1 MQDTLRGKKIAIL
14 ATNGFEQSE
23 LEKPRQA
30 LEEAGAKTSVISPQ
44 RGKIKG
50 WDMKEWGR
58 EVDVDQDLESA
69 DPAQFDA
76 LQLPGGVMNPD
87 HLRMNPK
94 AVQFVK
100 HFFESGK
107 PVAAICHAPWT
118 LVEADVVRGRTITS
132 WPSLKTDLRN
142 AGANWI
148 DQEVVRDR
156 NLVSSRKPD
165 DIPAFNREM
174 ISLFSSQGAGSEE
187 RRAA

>member
-14 ATNGFEQSE
+14 ATYGFEQSE

-30 LEEAGAKTSVISPQ
+30 LEDAGAEVSVISPEAE
-44 RGKIKG
+44 KIKG

-58 EVDVDQDLESA
+58 EIGVDQDLESA
-69 DPAQFDA
+69 DPEFDA

-100 HFFESGK
+100 HFFNSGK
-107 PVAAICHAPWT
+107 LVAVICHAPWT

-132 WPSLKTDLRN
+132 WPSLKTDLTN

-148 DQEVVRDR
+148 DEEVVRDR

-174 ISLFSSQGAGSEE
+174 ISLFASQDAGSEE
-187 RRAA
+187 RQAA